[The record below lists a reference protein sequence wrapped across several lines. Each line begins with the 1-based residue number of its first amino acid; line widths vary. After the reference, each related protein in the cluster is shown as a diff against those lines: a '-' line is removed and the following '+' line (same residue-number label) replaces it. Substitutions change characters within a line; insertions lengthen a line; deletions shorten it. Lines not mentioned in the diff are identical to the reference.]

1 MWQGLYRKSYAR
13 CSLSKTIAIGSG
25 MMRCWLGLFLW
36 TWVGATAT
44 VAQESPPAPT
54 PLVVVCCQGELD
66 RAERLRQAA
75 EQGAPI
81 DSLRDLARQE
91 GFELVEHQSDH
102 YALSR
107 TLLTFP
113 ATIDAN
119 LLECLMR
126 QSDSLSQA
134 DCDSA
139 KRFVV
144 QSLQLMASIPEF
156 VQTVASKVGLSLAEW
171 MEQAQWE
178 IQLSAGQLTA
188 SRDGNAAIFVGECE
202 YLPSALPHQESPR
215 ASRSDDNMSK
225 DMVPVATCSDY
236 HFLYTSAVPLS
247 LRRERVRD
255 ALELI
260 ARRETQE
267 QQRLNQLIA
276 QLQSRYRAELAGRTL
291 KFAELPSD
299 IQQRIVESRVGFEED
314 TSSLSE
320 AMQGTYTLYV
330 TPEVTIR
337 FTHGGKSWLVH
348 VYLIPNMPAD
358 VRPVAVGLLSE

>member
-1 MWQGLYRKSYAR
+1 
-13 CSLSKTIAIGSG
+13 
-25 MMRCWLGLFLW
+25 MRCWLGLFLW
-36 TWVGATAT
+36 TWVGATVA
-44 VAQESPPAPT
+44 VAQESPPVPT
-54 PLVVVCCQGELD
+54 PLVVACCQGELD

-81 DSLRDLARQE
+81 DSLSDLARQE
-91 GFELVEHQSDH
+91 GFELVEHKSDH

-113 ATIDAN
+113 ATIDAH

-126 QSDSLSQA
+126 QSGSLSEA

-139 KRFVV
+139 KQFVV
-144 QSLQLMASIPEF
+144 QSLQSLARIPEF

-202 YLPSALPHQESPR
+202 YLPSALPHREAPN
-215 ASRSDDNMSK
+215 AKRSDDNMSK
-225 DMVPVATCSDY
+225 DMVSAATCSDY

-247 LRRERVRD
+247 LRKERARD

-267 QQRLNQLIA
+267 QQRLNQLIT
-276 QLQSRYRAELAGRTL
+276 QLQSHYRAELAGRTL

-299 IQQRIVESRVGFEED
+299 IQRRIVESIADFEAD
-314 TSSLSE
+314 TRSASE
-320 AMQGTYTLYV
+320 AIQETYTLYV

-348 VYLIPNMPAD
+348 VYLMPNMPAD